1 MKKGLKKRSNFVY
14 KDMGFRVQIEME
26 SPKTRAGVLDL
37 FCFDRGT
44 VTVSG
49 ITIIRPIALILP
61 SLTQKR
67 ESTPQAKDE
76 CQREDAQASLS
87 EGESEGVRFQVSLGQ
102 TEDQANLETKKK
114 TYCNYER
121 EQMLSH
127 QTILTDCLCRPYATI
142 LLLL

>member
-1 MKKGLKKRSNFVY
+1 
-14 KDMGFRVQIEME
+14 ME

-49 ITIIRPIALILP
+49 ITIIRPIALTLILP

-67 ESTPQAKDE
+67 ESKSTPQAKDE

-87 EGESEGVRFQVSLGQ
+87 EGESEGVRF
-102 TEDQANLETKKK
+102 
-114 TYCNYER
+114 
-121 EQMLSH
+121 
-127 QTILTDCLCRPYATI
+127 
-142 LLLL
+142 

>member
-1 MKKGLKKRSNFVY
+1 
-14 KDMGFRVQIEME
+14 ME

-49 ITIIRPIALILP
+49 ITIIRPIALTLILP

-87 EGESEGVRFQVSLGQ
+87 EGESEGVRF
-102 TEDQANLETKKK
+102 
-114 TYCNYER
+114 
-121 EQMLSH
+121 
-127 QTILTDCLCRPYATI
+127 
-142 LLLL
+142 

>member
-1 MKKGLKKRSNFVY
+1 
-14 KDMGFRVQIEME
+14 ME
-26 SPKTRAGVLDL
+26 SPKTGARVLDL

-87 EGESEGVRFQVSLGQ
+87 EGESEGVRF
-102 TEDQANLETKKK
+102 
-114 TYCNYER
+114 
-121 EQMLSH
+121 
-127 QTILTDCLCRPYATI
+127 
-142 LLLL
+142 